1 MPLTKAVG
9 TKTAH
14 NTSAT
19 AMIGALTSRIALND
33 ASKGARPLSIL
44 RCTFSTT
51 TIASSTTMP
60 IASTNPKSDR
70 FVERKSHRCHHREF
84 ADQRHRDCEQPDY
97 VGPPCFTQ

>member
-51 TIASSTTMP
+51 TIASSTTLT

-70 FVERKSHRCHHREF
+70 LLSDNPIAAIAANVPINDTGTARSGIME
-84 ADQRHRDCEQPDY
+84 ALQD
-97 VGPPCFTQ
+97 